1 MYSPFSIATESDD
14 AAGQVKKKPRAK
26 ARTKRKKYYT
36 CICLI
41 VQGFLQHF
49 VDGLQHLRQRAGL
62 ILVTVIQYQGIPCRQ
77 QG

>member
-26 ARTKRKKYYT
+26 TWTKRKKYYT

-49 VDGLQHLRQRAGL
+49 VDRLQHLLQRARL
-62 ILVTVIQYQGIPCRQ
+62 ILITVIQYQGILCGQ
-77 QG
+77 